1 MSRPRYVRR
10 REQIRE
16 RFMNELAAPP
26 GAAEKDMS
34 GRGTRMPTSPVQILD
49 RAFFRIDQDS
59 LDLIDHGPDM
69 RYSKLLQY
77 WTALPME
84 RGGYPTRRQID
95 PVALGGVLLPNLFLI
110 DIVPAPNRM
119 VPRFRVRL
127 AGESILRRVLVHP
140 GDFLDDVVDNVT
152 PGATLLEI
160 TWHYLDTIEGRIR
173 LRTSIVWNDRYR
185 ACQPYRSLV
194 LPLAEDG
201 HAVTHLIGL
210 ADTFRTR

>member
-1 MSRPRYVRR
+1 MTLRS
-10 REQIRE
+10 
-16 RFMNELAAPP
+16 LL
-26 GAAEKDMS
+26 GAAEKDM
-34 GRGTRMPTSPVQILD
+34 RMRTSPVQILD
-49 RAFFRIDQDS
+49 RALFRIDQDS
-59 LDLIDHGPDM
+59 LDLINHGPDM
-69 RYSKLLQY
+69 RYRKLLQY
-77 WTALPME
+77 WTALVME

-95 PVALGGVLLPNLFLI
+95 PVALGGILLPNLFLI
-110 DIVPAPNRM
+110 DIVPEPSRM

-127 AGESILRRVLVHP
+127 AGEAILRRVLVHR

-185 ACQPYRSLV
+185 ACQSYRSLV

-210 ADTFRTR
+210 ADTVPDTPVFG